1 MRYSLEKR
9 GSKTA
14 LVTGAARG
22 LGRQY
27 AQLLAEAG
35 YNLVLVG
42 RGRNI
47 LDAAC
52 EIGAAFPEL
61 QLDSFICDLSGPE
74 AADAVFAFTEGRGID
89 VDVLVNNAAIFN
101 FCDVTATS
109 DEKIA
114 AMLTLHNLTPVRLCR
129 LYGAQ
134 MARRGAGHILNMS
147 SYSIWMPFPGLS
159 LYSATKAFVR
169 NFSVAFA
176 KEIREKGVYVTAVCP
191 AGIATDMYGLNRG
204 LQKLGVKLGVL
215 ITPRRCAHKG
225 LKALFRGRK
234 LVVPDW
240 WFKPLI
246 PLMMHL
252 PSCLE
257 RFVRRKMMRFQK

>member
-1 MRYSLEKR
+1 MGYSLKKR
-9 GSKTA
+9 GSRTA

-47 LDAAC
+47 FDAAG

-61 QLDSFICDLSGPE
+61 QLDCFLCDLSKPE
-74 AADAVFAFTEGRGID
+74 AAEAVFAFTEGQGIE
-89 VDVLVNNAAIFN
+89 VDLLVNNAAIFN

-114 AMLTLHNLTPVRLCR
+114 TMLTLHNLTLVRLCR

-134 MARRGAGHILNMS
+134 MALRGAGYILNMS

-176 KEIREKGVYVTAVCP
+176 KELREKGVYVTAVCP
-191 AGIATDMYGLNRG
+191 AGIATDMYGLSKK
-204 LQKLGVKLGVL
+204 LQKLGVNLGVL

>member
-1 MRYSLEKR
+1 M
-9 GSKTA
+9 
-14 LVTGAARG
+14 
-22 LGRQY
+22 
-27 AQLLAEAG
+27 
-35 YNLVLVG
+35 
-42 RGRNI
+42 
-47 LDAAC
+47 
-52 EIGAAFPEL
+52 
-61 QLDSFICDLSGPE
+61 
-74 AADAVFAFTEGRGID
+74 FAFTQGQGID

-114 AMLTLHNLTPVRLCR
+114 TMLTLHNLTLVRLCR

-134 MARRGAGHILNMS
+134 MALRGAGYILNMS

-176 KEIREKGVYVTAVCP
+176 KELREKGVYVTAVCP
-191 AGIATDMYGLNRG
+191 AGIATDMYGLSKR
-204 LQKLGVKLGVL
+204 LQNLGVKLGVL

>member
-1 MRYSLEKR
+1 MGYSLKKR

-47 LDAAC
+47 FDAAG

-61 QLDSFICDLSGPE
+61 QLNCFLCDLSKPE
-74 AADAVFAFTEGRGID
+74 AADAVFAFTQGQGID

-114 AMLTLHNLTPVRLCR
+114 TMLTLHNLTLVRLCR

-134 MARRGAGHILNMS
+134 MALRGAGYILNMS

-176 KEIREKGVYVTAVCP
+176 KELREKGVYVTAVCP
-191 AGIATDMYGLNRG
+191 AGIATDMYGLSKR
-204 LQKLGVKLGVL
+204 LQNLGVKLGVL

>member
-1 MRYSLEKR
+1 MGYSLEKR

-42 RGRNI
+42 RGQNI
-47 LDAAC
+47 ADAAS
-52 EIGAAFPEL
+52 EIGSAFPEL
-61 QLDSFICDLSGPE
+61 RLDSCICDLSRPE
-74 AADAVFAFTEGRGID
+74 AAEAVFAFTEGQGIE
-89 VDVLVNNAAIFN
+89 VDLLVNNAAIFN

-114 AMLTLHNLTPVRLCR
+114 TMLTLHNLTLVRLCR
-129 LYGAQ
+129 LYGAS
-134 MARRGAGHILNMS
+134 MARRGGGRILNMS

-176 KEIREKGVYVTAVCP
+176 KEVREKGVYVTAVCP
-191 AGIATDMYGLNRG
+191 AGIATDMYGLSKK
-204 LQKLGVKLGVL
+204 LQKLGVNLGVL

>member
-1 MRYSLEKR
+1 MGYSLKKR

-47 LDAAC
+47 FDAAG

-61 QLDSFICDLSGPE
+61 QLDCFLCDLSKPE
-74 AADAVFAFTEGRGID
+74 AAEAVFAFTEGQGIE
-89 VDVLVNNAAIFN
+89 VDLLVNNAAIFN

-114 AMLTLHNLTPVRLCR
+114 TMLTLHNLTLVRLCR

-134 MARRGAGHILNMS
+134 MALRGAGYILNMS

-176 KEIREKGVYVTAVCP
+176 KELREKGVYVTAVCP
-191 AGIATDMYGLNRG
+191 AGIATDMYGLSKK
-204 LQKLGVKLGVL
+204 LQKLGVNLGVL